1 MRRAVPA
8 LALLALLAA
17 PAAAQTRYGTSQSE
31 NLRFLTD
38 MAARPGI
45 MKLANGVLYR
55 VMASGDGAAPAARSD
70 KVSVTYTGYL
80 INGSKFGASEPGK
93 PSVFVISRT
102 IPGWNEALMKMK
114 EGDRWEIIVPAD
126 QAYGG
131 GSAGAVP
138 PDQTL
143 VFILQLDHVEHAS

>member
-1 MRRAVPA
+1 
-8 LALLALLAA
+8 
-17 PAAAQTRYGTSQSE
+17 
-31 NLRFLTD
+31 
-38 MAARPGI
+38 
-45 MKLANGVLYR
+45 
-55 VMASGDGAAPAARSD
+55 
-70 KVSVTYTGYL
+70 VSVTYTGYL